1 MKAAPNLRR
10 QPPLTAASLTCHWLY
25 RMSNPLL
32 QTWTTPFGLPP
43 FDAIQDD
50 HYKPAFKQALLL
62 WQKEVQAIST
72 SDASPTFE
80 NTVLALA
87 QSGRLLDQVVST
99 FANLTNTDTNATL
112 QTLETEFYP
121 ELTQVSDALFL
132 DKALFARVQ
141 AVYDAR
147 ETLNLDNQDARLL
160 ELTHRDFVRRGAALG
175 EDAKARLKTINTRLA
190 ELTTTFSQHLLAETK
205 QFQLV
210 IENEAELEGLPDAL
224 RSAAKKAAEAK
235 SQPDAWVFGL
245 DRSMY
250 EPFMTY
256 AAHRGHRK
264 TLFDGYRHRGANGGT
279 TDNRA
284 LLHEIAVLRAE
295 RAELLGYATFAD
307 YQLEPTMAK
316 TTQQAHDFLLNVWS
330 PALERARTEREQ
342 MQALIDAE
350 GGGFTLE
357 GWDWWYYAEKL
368 RQQHYALDEGA
379 LQPYFDLPNVRDGV
393 FHTARHLFGLDFL
406 PLDGVP
412 VWNEGVEAYEVHDTD
427 GSHLGV
433 FLLDAYARDS
443 KRGGAWMS
451 TYRDADGTTR
461 PLVTNNLNLMRPDDG
476 QPTLMRFDEVE
487 TLFHEFGHALHG
499 LMTGARHTRFSGTS
513 GSPRD
518 YVEFPSQFMEHY
530 AAAPEVLNAYA
541 THHATGEVI
550 PHTLIEKLR
559 KASTHNQGF
568 RTTEFIAAALVDLA
582 WHTRS
587 ADELRA
593 IDDVQVFEAEVL
605 KNYGLLPQIEP
616 RYRSPYFSH
625 IFSSPSGY
633 AAGYYAY
640 LWSEILDA
648 DGFDAFEQTGNIF
661 DPTLAERL
669 STNVYRAGYAAPG
682 DVLYRR
688 FRGQDPDIAALL
700 KNRGLS

>member
-1 MKAAPNLRR
+1 
-10 QPPLTAASLTCHWLY
+10 
-25 RMSNPLL
+25 MSNPLL

-43 FDAIQDD
+43 FGDIQDD
-50 HYKPAFKQALLL
+50 HFQPAFEQALQM
-62 WQKEVQAIST
+62 WQDEVGAISS
-72 SDASPTFE
+72 SDEAPTFA
-80 NTVLALA
+80 NTILALSK
-87 QSGRLLDQVVST
+87 SGQVLDQVVNT
-99 FANLTNTDTNATL
+99 FANLTNTDTNETL
-112 QTLETEFYP
+112 QALETAFYP
-121 ELTQVSDALFL
+121 ELTRVSDALFL
-132 DKALFARVQ
+132 DEALFARVQ

-147 ETLNLDNQDARLL
+147 EGLDLDDQDARLL
-160 ELTHRDFVRRGAALG
+160 ELTHRDFIRRGAALG
-175 EDAKARLKTINTRLA
+175 DAAKARLKTINTRLS
-190 ELTTTFSQHLLAETK
+190 ELTTTFSQNLLAETK

-210 IENEAELEGLPDAL
+210 IEDEAELEGLPDAL
-224 RSAAKKAAEAK
+224 RAAGKKSAEAK
-235 SQPDAWVFGL
+235 GRPDAWIFGL
-245 DRSMY
+245 DRSMF

-264 TLFDGYRHRGANGGT
+264 TLFDGYRNRGANGGN

-284 LLHEIAVLRAE
+284 VLHEVAVLRAE
-295 RAELLGYATFAD
+295 RAALLGYATFAD

-316 TTQQAHDFLLNVWS
+316 STQRAHDFLLQVWA
-330 PALERARTEREQ
+330 PALERATAEREQ
-342 MQALIDAE
+342 MQALIDAD
-350 GGGFTLE
+350 GGGFKLQ
-357 GWDWWYYAEKL
+357 GWDWWYYAEQL
-368 RQQHYALDEGA
+368 RQQHYALDESA
-379 LQPYFDLPNVRDGV
+379 LQPYFDLPNVRDGA
-393 FHTARHLFGLDFL
+393 FHTARNLFGLDFT
-406 PLDGVP
+406 PLADVP

-451 TYRDADGTTR
+451 SYRSADGTTR

-487 TLFHEFGHALHG
+487 TLFHEFGHGLHG
-499 LMTGARHTRFSGTS
+499 LMTQARHQRFSGTS

-530 AAAPEVLNAYA
+530 AAAPEVLNKYA
-541 THHATGEVI
+541 THHATGKVI
-550 PHTLIEKLR
+550 PHALIERLR
-559 KASTHNQGF
+559 TASTHNQGF
-568 RTTEFIAAALVDLA
+568 RTTEFIAAALVDMA
-582 WHTRS
+582 WHTRT

-593 IDDVQVFEAEVL
+593 IDDVQAFEAEVL
-605 KNYGLLPQIEP
+605 AGYGLLPEIEP

-648 DGFDAFEQTGNIF
+648 DGFDAFEQAGDIF
-661 DPTLAERL
+661 DPTLADRL
-669 STNVYRAGYAAPG
+669 SRHVYRAGYAAPG

-688 FRGQDPDIAALL
+688 FRGQDPDIAPLL
-700 KNRGLS
+700 KNRGLN